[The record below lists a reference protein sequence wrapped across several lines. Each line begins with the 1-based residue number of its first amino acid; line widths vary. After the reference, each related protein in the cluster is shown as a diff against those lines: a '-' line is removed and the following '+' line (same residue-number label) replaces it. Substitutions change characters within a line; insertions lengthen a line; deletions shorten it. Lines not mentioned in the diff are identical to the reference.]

1 MPGGAGFGRGSL
13 SAVPHNRKPPFLMFK
28 ESGTVGMSKKANGT
42 RPPIKPHPAR
52 TDLPD
57 TDCDGAEQGRR
68 IGARTLGP
76 VSDLERHLPSDW
88 WRTLF
93 NSLYLETDGDVI
105 ENDRNTGD
113 EVDLLIRTVG
123 LERNDRILDLCCGQ
137 GRHSL
142 ELAQRGFPHVTGL
155 DRSRY
160 LIRLARKRAKQRNLQ
175 LSFHEG
181 DARRFRLG
189 EGEFHCVCL
198 LGNSFGYFERPEDD
212 LAVLEAVSRA
222 LASGGS
228 LVMDL
233 MDGEWMR
240 CHFDPRSWEW
250 IDQNHFVCRERDL
263 AEDGDRLISREV
275 VVHAERGV
283 IADQFYAERLYSK
296 ERLEVL
302 LTGAGFTNV
311 RFHPLVA
318 PDSCRNQ
325 DLGMVAHRLFLTCE
339 APRRARRL
347 PRRAALFSDVAV
359 VLGDPRLPD
368 PVKRDGRWNNEDI
381 ETIERLKA
389 ALHELPDYRFR
400 FLDNHA
406 SLYAELRTNRPHFVL
421 NFCDEGF
428 NNDAFMEMHVPALL
442 EMLDIPYSGAGPT
455 CLGLCYNKS
464 LVRGVAQAIDVPVP
478 AETYFNSDDLA
489 ATIPSVFPALIK
501 PNFGDSSIGITK
513 DAVVHTWEEA
523 ITCLGR
529 LREEMPR
536 CPILIQEFLTGPEY
550 TVGIIGNPGLG
561 YRVLPPLEVDYSR
574 LAPALPRLLPYESK
588 WIPDSP
594 YWSQISYREARLDE
608 ETRRKMIDYA
618 NILFE
623 RLGCRDY
630 ARFDFRGDAEGE
642 VRLLEV
648 NPNPGWCWDG
658 KLNLMAEMAG
668 LRYSELLK
676 LIIEAAQER
685 VATQLPGLVI
695 PFAERRS
702 QHLAIRRG

>member
-1 MPGGAGFGRGSL
+1 MGKRTNGAKPGDRPLTARGDLSSPGLGEASPDGR
-13 SAVPHNRKPPFLMFK
+13 
-28 ESGTVGMSKKANGT
+28 
-42 RPPIKPHPAR
+42 AR
-52 TDLPD
+52 
-57 TDCDGAEQGRR
+57 
-68 IGARTLGP
+68 ARTLGP

-105 ENDRNTGD
+105 ENDHNTAA
-113 EVDLLIRTVG
+113 EVDLLVRSVG

-137 GRHSL
+137 GRHAL
-142 ELAQRGFPHVTGL
+142 ELARRGFPYVTGL

-175 LSFHEG
+175 VSFHEG

-189 EGEFHCVCL
+189 DSEFHCVCV

-212 LAVLEAVSRA
+212 LAVLEAIERA

-233 MDGEWMR
+233 MDGDWMR
-240 CHFDPRSWEW
+240 RHFEPRSWEW
-250 IDQNHFVCRERDL
+250 VDQNHFVCRERDL
-263 AEDGDRLISREV
+263 AGDGDRLISREV

-296 ERLEVL
+296 ERLQAL
-302 LTGAGFTNV
+302 LTRAGFGNV
-311 RFHPLVA
+311 RFHSLRA
-318 PDSCRNQ
+318 PDSFRNQ
-325 DLGMVAHRLFLTCE
+325 DLGMVAHRLFVTCE
-339 APRRARRL
+339 APRRTRRQ
-347 PRRAALFSDVAV
+347 PRRAVLFPDITVI
-359 VLGDPRLPD
+359 LGDPRLPD
-368 PVKRDGRWNNEDI
+368 PIKRNGRFNEEDA
-381 ETIERLKA
+381 ETIDRLKT
-389 ALHELPDYRFR
+389 ALRELPDYRFR

-406 SLYAELRTNRPHFVL
+406 SLFADLRTSRPDFVL
-421 NFCDEGF
+421 NLCDEGF

-442 EMLDIPYSGAGPT
+442 EMLDIPYSGAGPA

-464 LVRGVAQAIDVPVP
+464 LVRGIAQAIDVPVP

-501 PNFGDSSIGITK
+501 PNFGDSSIGITR

-529 LREEMPR
+529 LREEMPG

-550 TVGIIGNPGLG
+550 SIGIIGNPGQG
-561 YRVLPPLEVDYSR
+561 YRLLPPLEVDYSR
-574 LAPALPRLLPYESK
+574 LDPALPRLLPYESK
-588 WIPDSP
+588 WIPNSP
-594 YWSQISYREARLDE
+594 YWSQISYHEARLDE
-608 ETRRKMIDYA
+608 EARRKMVDYA

-630 ARFDFRGDAEGE
+630 ARFDFRADAEGE
-642 VRLLEV
+642 IRLLEV

-658 KLNLMAEMAG
+658 KLNLMAEAAG
-668 LRYSELLK
+668 LRYSDLLK
-676 LIIEAAQER
+676 AIIEAAQER
-685 VATQLPGLVI
+685 IGARGHVI
-695 PFAERRS
+695 PFIEHAARGAAARRS
-702 QHLAIRRG
+702 

>member
-1 MPGGAGFGRGSL
+1 MGKKTSGARP
-13 SAVPHNRKPPFLMFK
+13 AAKP
-28 ESGTVGMSKKANGT
+28 VA
-42 RPPIKPHPAR
+42 AR
-52 TDLPD
+52 TVFSGLSGD
-57 TDCDGAEQGRR
+57 TAEQDRC

-105 ENDRNTGD
+105 ENDRNTAD
-113 EVDLLIRTVG
+113 EVDLLIRSAG

-142 ELAQRGFPHVTGL
+142 ELAQRGFSHVTGL

-160 LIRLARKRAKQRNLQ
+160 LIRLARKRAKQRNFPV
-175 LSFHEG
+175 SFHEG

-189 EGEFHCVCL
+189 DAEFHCVCI

-212 LAVLEAVSRA
+212 LAVLEAVKRA
-222 LASGGS
+222 LASGAS

-240 CHFDPRSWEW
+240 GHFEPRSWEW
-250 IDQNHFVCRERDL
+250 VDQNHFVCRERDL
-263 AEDGDRLISREV
+263 AGDGDRLISREV

-296 ERLEVL
+296 ERLEAL
-302 LTGAGFTNV
+302 LTAAGFANV
-311 RFHPLVA
+311 RFHPLLA
-318 PDSCRNQ
+318 PDSDRNQ
-325 DLGMVAHRLFLTCE
+325 DLGMVAHRLFVTCE

-347 PRRAALFSDVAV
+347 PRRAALFSDVTV
-359 VLGDPRLPD
+359 ILGDPCLPD
-368 PVKRDGRWNNEDI
+368 PVKRNGRYNEEDF
-381 ETIERLKA
+381 ETIDRLKT
-389 ALHELPDYRFR
+389 ALRELPDYRFR

-406 SLYAELRTNRPHFVL
+406 SLFADLRANRPHFAL

-428 NNDAFMEMHVPALL
+428 NNDAFMEMHVPAIL
-442 EMLDIPYSGAGPT
+442 EMLDIPYSGAGPS

-464 LVRGVAQAIDVPVP
+464 LVRGIAQAIDVPVP

-513 DAVVHTWEEA
+513 DAVVRTWEEA

-529 LREEMPR
+529 LREEMPG

-550 TVGIIGNPGLG
+550 SIGIVGNPGQG
-561 YRVLPPLEVDYSR
+561 YRVLPALEIDYSR
-574 LAPALPRLLPYESK
+574 LDPALPRLLSYESK
-588 WIPDSP
+588 WIPESP

-608 ETRRKMIDYA
+608 EARRKIVDYS

-630 ARFDFRGDAEGE
+630 ARFDFRADAEGE
-642 VRLLEV
+642 IRLLEV

-668 LRYSELLK
+668 LRYSDLLK

-685 VATQLPGLVI
+685 VAARHPGLVI
-695 PFAERRS
+695 PLAERRA
-702 QHLAIRRG
+702 QLAGARRG

>member
-1 MPGGAGFGRGSL
+1 MG
-13 SAVPHNRKPPFLMFK
+13 
-28 ESGTVGMSKKANGT
+28 KKANGAT
-42 RPPIKPHPAR
+42 PASKLQPPPAEAGAPAAN
-52 TDLPD
+52 D
-57 TDCDGAEQGRR
+57 AEQGRR
-68 IGARTLGP
+68 AGARTLGP

-105 ENDRNTGD
+105 ENDRNTAE
-113 EVDLLIRTVG
+113 EVDLLIRSVG
-123 LERNDRILDLCCGQ
+123 IERNDRILDLCCGQ

-142 ELAQRGFPHVTGL
+142 DLASRGFPYVTGL

-175 LSFHEG
+175 ISFHEG

-189 EGEFHCVCL
+189 DAEFHCVCI

-212 LAVLEAVSRA
+212 LAVLEAVERA
-222 LASGGS
+222 LGSGGS

-233 MDGEWMR
+233 MDGDWMR
-240 CHFDPRSWEW
+240 NHFDPRSWEW
-250 IDQNHFVCRERDL
+250 VDQNHFVCRERDL
-263 AEDGDRLISREV
+263 AGDGDRLISREV

-296 ERLEVL
+296 ERLEAL
-302 LTGAGFTNV
+302 LARAGFANV
-311 RFHPLVA
+311 RFHSLPA
-318 PDSCRNQ
+318 PDSHRNQ
-325 DLGMVAHRLFLTCE
+325 DLGMVTHRLFVTGE
-339 APRRARRL
+339 APRRPRRL
-347 PRRAALFSDVAV
+347 LRRAALFSDVTV
-359 VLGDPRLPD
+359 ILGDPRLPD
-368 PVKRDGRWNNEDI
+368 PVKRNGRFNEEDA
-381 ETIERLKA
+381 ETVERLKA

-406 SLYAELRTNRPHFVL
+406 SLIADLRASRPHFVL

-428 NNDAFMEMHVPALL
+428 NNDAFLELHVPALL
-442 EMLDIPYSGAGPT
+442 ETLDIPYSGAGPS

-464 LVRGVAQAIDVPVP
+464 LVRGIAQAIDVPVP

-501 PNFGDSSIGITK
+501 PNFGDSSIGIDK

-529 LREEMPR
+529 LRAQLPG

-550 TVGIIGNPGLG
+550 SIGIIGNPGQG

-574 LAPALPRLLPYESK
+574 LDPELPRLLSYESK
-588 WIPDSP
+588 WVPGSP

-608 ETRRKMIDYA
+608 EARRKIIDYS

-630 ARFDFRGDAEGE
+630 ARFDFRADAEGE
-642 VRLLEV
+642 IRLLEV

-658 KLNLMAEMAG
+658 KLNLMAELAG
-668 LRYSELLK
+668 LRYSDLLK

-685 VATQLPGLVI
+685 VAAEQPGLVI
-695 PFAERRS
+695 PLAERR
-702 QHLAIRRG
+702 AERAAGRRG

>member
-1 MPGGAGFGRGSL
+1 MPGALPSETQLLGGSPQRE
-13 SAVPHNRKPPFLMFK
+13 AAFLMFEK
-28 ESGTVGMSKKANGT
+28 PGTVKMSKKTNGAA
-42 RPPIKPHPAR
+42 KPYPAR
-52 TDLPD
+52 TG
-57 TDCDGAEQGRR
+57 TTNADCDATERDRR

-76 VSDLERHLPSDW
+76 VSDLERHWPSDW

-93 NSLYLETDGDVI
+93 NSLYLETDGDII
-105 ENDRNTGD
+105 ENDRNTAD
-113 EVDLLIRTVG
+113 EVDLLIRSAGV
-123 LERNDRILDLCCGQ
+123 ERDDRILDLCCGQ

-142 ELAQRGFPHVTGL
+142 ELARRGFTRVTGL

-160 LIRLARKRAKQRNLQ
+160 LIRLARKRARKCNLQ
-175 LSFHEG
+175 ISFHEG

-189 EGEFHCVCL
+189 DAEFHCVCI

-212 LAVLEAVSRA
+212 LAVLEAVKRA
-222 LASGGS
+222 LGSGDA

-233 MDGEWMR
+233 MDGDWMR
-240 CHFDPRSWEW
+240 GNFEPRSWEW
-250 IDQNHFVCRERDL
+250 VDQNHFVCRERDL
-263 AEDGDRLISREV
+263 AGHGDRLISREV

-296 ERLEVL
+296 ERLEAL

-311 RFHPLVA
+311 RFHSLLA
-318 PDSCRNQ
+318 PDSHRNQ
-325 DLGMVAHRLFLTCE
+325 DLGMVAHRLFVTCE

-347 PRRAALFSDVAV
+347 PHRAALFSDVTV
-359 VLGDPRLPD
+359 ILGDPHLPD
-368 PVKRDGRWNNEDI
+368 SVKRDGRFGEEDI
-381 ETIERLKA
+381 ETIDRLKT
-389 ALHELPDYRFR
+389 ALRELPDYRFR
-400 FLDNHA
+400 FVDNHA
-406 SLYAELRTNRPHFVL
+406 SLFADLRASRPHFVL

-428 NNDAFMEMHVPALL
+428 NNDAFMEMHVPAVL
-442 EMLDIPYSGAGPT
+442 EMLDIPYSGAGPS

-464 LVRGVAQAIDVPVP
+464 LVRGIAQAIDVPVP

-550 TVGIIGNPGLG
+550 SIGIIGNPGLD

-574 LAPALPRLLPYESK
+574 LDTTLPRLLPYESK

-594 YWSQISYREARLDE
+594 YWSQIGYREARLDE
-608 ETRRKMIDYA
+608 ETRRKIIDYA

-630 ARFDFRGDAEGE
+630 ARFDFRADAEGE
-642 VRLLEV
+642 IKLLEV

-658 KLNLMAEMAG
+658 KLNLMAELAG
-668 LRYSELLK
+668 LRYSDLLK
-676 LIIEAAQER
+676 LIVEAAQDR
-685 VATQLPGLVI
+685 VAAQHPGLVI
-695 PFAERRS
+695 SFAERRT
-702 QHLAIRRG
+702 QHLAAHRG